1 MPYVTTHDRR
11 VHIRPISLSDEAE
24 FLAQVRASSAFHRPW
39 SYPPST
45 PRAFREHVQA
55 AGARDER
62 LVVCRNEDGAIVGY
76 FGLSQIV
83 LGRFRNAYLGYF
95 AFEPY
100 AGQGYMREGLE
111 LVLRHAFDD
120 LRLHRVQASVQP
132 GNERSTALVRGA
144 GFRNEGLALR
154 YLKVGGRWRDHE
166 RWAMTVEDRRGRRRS
181 A

>member
-1 MPYVTTHDRR
+1 MPHLPTRAGR
-11 VHIRPISLSDEAE
+11 VHIRPIARSDEAE
-24 FLAQVRASSAFHRPW
+24 FLRNVRASRAFHRPW

-45 PRAFREHVQA
+45 PHAFREHVDA
-55 AGARDER
+55 ASANDVR
-62 LVVCRNEDGAIVGY
+62 LVVCRNGDGAIVGY
-76 FGLSQIV
+76 FALSRIV
-83 LGRFRNAYLGYF
+83 LGRFRNAYLGYH

-111 LVLRHAFDD
+111 LILRHAFED
-120 LRLHRVQASVQP
+120 LRLHRVQASIQP
-132 GNERSTALVRGA
+132 GNERSAALVRGA

-166 RWAMTVEDRRGRRRS
+166 RWAMTVEEWRVRGRQ

>member
-1 MPYVTTHDRR
+1 MPYATKHDRR

-24 FLAQVRASSAFHRPW
+24 FLARVRASSAFHRPW
-39 SYPPST
+39 SYPPSN
-45 PRAFREHVQA
+45 PQAFREHVRA

-166 RWAMTVEDRRGRRRS
+166 RWAMTVEDRRSRRRS

>member
-1 MPYVTTHDRR
+1 MPHATGHDSR
-11 VHIRPISLSDEAE
+11 VHIRPLSRADEAE
-24 FLAQVRASSAFHRPW
+24 FLERVHASRAFHRPW

-45 PRAFREHVQA
+45 PRAFREHVRGA
-55 AGARDER
+55 APEDER

-76 FGLSQIV
+76 FGLSRIS
-83 LGRFRNAYLGYF
+83 LGMFRNAYLAYY

-100 AGQGYMREGLE
+100 AGKGYMREGLE

-132 GNERSTALVRGA
+132 GNERSTELVRGA

-166 RWAMTVEDRRGRRRS
+166 RWAMTVEDRRGRRRP